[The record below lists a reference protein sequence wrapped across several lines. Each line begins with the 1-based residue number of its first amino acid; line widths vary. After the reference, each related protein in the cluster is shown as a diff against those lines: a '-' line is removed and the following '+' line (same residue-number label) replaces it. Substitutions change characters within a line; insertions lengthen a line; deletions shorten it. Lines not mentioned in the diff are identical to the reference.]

1 MYAVIKTGGK
11 QYRVAVGD
19 KLKVEKLT
27 AEEGSTIE
35 LDQVLMVSDDKDI
48 RIGAPLL
55 EGVSVSALVKSH
67 GRGDKIKVVKIR
79 RRKHSRTQM
88 GHRQDYTELEITSIA
103 GKGAVATKKTAA
115 KKAAPKKQADK
126 KQADEKAAGKK
137 PAAKKATAKKQPA
150 KKAPKDTDLTRIEGI
165 GPKINGI
172 LNDHGVSSFADL
184 AATKADQIKT
194 WLTEAG
200 SQYNRADPTTW
211 PEQAALAAKGDWEAL
226 DKLQDELDGGVR
238 K

>member
-27 AEEGSTIE
+27 AEEGSTVE
-35 LDQVLMVSDDKDI
+35 LDQVLMISDDKDI
-48 RIGAPLL
+48 QIGAPVL
-55 EGVSVSALVKSH
+55 EGVSVSALVTSH

-88 GHRQDYTELEITSIA
+88 GHRQDYTELEITSIG
-103 GKGAVATKKTAA
+103 GKGAAAAGKAAA
-115 KKAAPKKQADK
+115 KKAAPKKTADK
-126 KQADEKAAGKK
+126 KTADKK
-137 PAAKKATAKKQPA
+137 PAAKKADDKKPA
-150 KKAPKDTDLTRIEGI
+150 VKKARKAPKDTDLTKIEGI
-165 GPKINGI
+165 GPKISGI
-172 LNDHGVSSFADL
+172 LNDHGISSFADL
-184 AATKADQIKT
+184 AAAKADQIKE

-200 SQYNRADPTTW
+200 NQYNRADPTTW
-211 PEQAALAAKGDWEAL
+211 PEQAALAAKGDWDAL
-226 DKLQDELDGGVR
+226 EKLQDELDGGVR